1 MRHDLLSD
9 VMSALKNGDQAGKKE
24 TIAPASSLVKDV
36 LMVLQKHGYISEFEH
51 IDDGR
56 GGRFSIKLLGKIN
69 DSGAVRPR
77 FSCTLKEYE
86 KFERR
91 FLPAFAFGFIVV
103 STSKGV
109 MTHTEAKEKKLGG
122 KLLAYI
128 Y

>member
-91 FLPAFAFGFIVV
+91 FLPAKDFGILFV
-103 STSKGV
+103 STPKGV
-109 MTHTEAKEKKLGG
+109 MTHYDAKSKKLGG
-122 KLLAYI
+122 KLLAYC